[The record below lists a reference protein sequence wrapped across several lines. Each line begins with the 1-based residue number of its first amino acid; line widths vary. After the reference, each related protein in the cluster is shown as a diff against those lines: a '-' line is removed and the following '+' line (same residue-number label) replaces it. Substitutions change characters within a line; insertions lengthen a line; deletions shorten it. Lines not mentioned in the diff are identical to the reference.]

1 MRRISLYLAYI
12 RALVRPLVLREAH
25 FRSSFHLMAI
35 QPAHTISAW
44 TFMSLW
50 QRREELGICED
61 FSCLHPGNDSC
72 YFCEQSV
79 GQNCS
84 ATRGLGASKSFPLW
98 MLMVLSHLILAS
110 GVSVEKTYSSPFI
123 WKSHL
128 FVWKLLIPSIL
139 KFYDFVP
146 SMCHFSGTRWT
157 FWSGN
162 WFRSGIFAWL
172 VFTDDFSSAF
182 CLFVFLDL
190 LSFGYWTSRTN

>member
-1 MRRISLYLAYI
+1 
-12 RALVRPLVLREAH
+12 
-25 FRSSFHLMAI
+25 
-35 QPAHTISAW
+35 
-44 TFMSLW
+44 
-50 QRREELGICED
+50 
-61 FSCLHPGNDSC
+61 
-72 YFCEQSV
+72 
-79 GQNCS
+79 
-84 ATRGLGASKSFPLW
+84 
-98 MLMVLSHLILAS
+98 MLIVLSHLILAS

-162 WFRSGIFAWL
+162 WFHSGIFAWL

-190 LSFGYWTSRTN
+190 LSFGCWTSRTNWLYFLSLFFLFLFSLYFCSVIWKSFSTGTSNFSIVPSSLFSYF